1 MSEGERVSDSTKQ
14 DCGCELGCCYLQN
27 DSAWAKRN
35 YTLAHESDRPG
46 GRLMWQS
53 LEADRLGLK
62 SAWLEGLG
70 VMGVCQVRCRVAE
83 TGELPD

>member
-1 MSEGERVSDSTKQ
+1 MSDANKQ
-14 DCGCELGCCYLQN
+14 ACRCEPGCCYLQN

-35 YTLAHESDRPG
+35 YTLAHEGQTPG

-70 VMGVCQVRCRVAE
+70 VMGVCQIQCRMAE
-83 TGELPD
+83 AGDLPD